1 MYPNDEYA
9 RVVDDHGDTEAVSID
24 EAKEAG
30 YQYDD
35 NEGLWI
41 KGESKDA

>member
-1 MYPNDEYA
+1 MYPNDEFA
-9 RVVDDHGDTEAVSID
+9 DVVDEHGDTESVSKD

-30 YQYDD
+30 YVLD
-35 NEGLWI
+35 NDSGLWI